1 MKKSKNDPEELK
13 ALIDRLEKFQ
23 GWRRGI
29 IENYDLNVKQ
39 IGKDLDEA
47 IKILKKISKGNLD
60 IYKWGS
66 NNKE

>member
-1 MKKSKNDPEELK
+1 MKKLKNNLDELK

-29 IENYDLNVKQ
+29 IENYDLDAKQ

-47 IKILKKISKGNLD
+47 IKILKKISKGNID

-66 NNKE
+66 NNKV

>member
-29 IENYDLNVKQ
+29 IENYDLNAKQ

-60 IYKWGS
+60 IHKWGS